1 VSSQPLPSE
10 PSPIPSGQAPS
21 LRLLRLPGRWPALLA
36 VLLVSI
42 FVVTAALSVRGKSS
56 SWDEPFHLTAGIAQL
71 QTGSPRLNADH
82 PPLARLL
89 AALPAWFLDTP
100 SVADSAPE
108 AWQHADVFQ
117 APVGIFDAI
126 EDRLL
131 WPARLLML
139 LQSILLGWLL
149 YAWASQLHGARR
161 AWLPL
166 ALFTFCPLMLALA
179 PLVTTD
185 MAATTLMFAAVYQ
198 WWRYLQEPSPMRLG
212 WVCLAV
218 AAAFAAKHSA
228 LLLGPVFL
236 LTGLAAVATRQELGP
251 GVWQRARRVASAC
264 LCIALATVLGIDL
277 AYFFDGV
284 GLVPA
289 DYLLRA
295 QDMAPNFQ
303 ANSERLAGFWPGWLP
318 IPLPFTYVLGL
329 MDVLGFVGNRGHW
342 THFLGEAGYG
352 GWSNYFLMLLLV
364 KLPIPTLI
372 LIIWGIS
379 RALSRLPQ
387 DRWNIL
393 FLALPPL
400 LIIVVASIGKMQIGI
415 RHILPALP
423 FLFLLAGYLLTDRLR
438 RRARLFVGALLLVNA
453 GSCLAIYPHYL
464 MYFNF
469 LGGGPERGWRIS
481 ANGDDWGQGDADLV
495 RWLQTREYTSL
506 AYLPDGWGGMVL
518 SRAGIGFSAPPCE
531 DTGAL
536 VAAHINRLMSPMSLE
551 EARCHTWMRW
561 RPPDQKIGYSIFL
574 YNSSHLRPARPA
586 NLALFAQ
593 ALNLQL
599 TEQNPLAAIPIY
611 RAHLA
616 REPDDYQAHFNLGIA
631 LKDTGQCA
639 LAIPEFERTLDLW
652 PGYGEAH
659 IHLDACRAVK

>member
-1 VSSQPLPSE
+1 ML
-10 PSPIPSGQAPS
+10 A
-21 LRLLRLPGRWPALLA
+21 ALLISLFMVA
-36 VLLVSI
+36 
-42 FVVTAALSVRGKSS
+42 AALSVWGASS
-56 SWDEPFHLTAGIAQL
+56 SWDEPFHLTAGLAQL

-82 PPLARLL
+82 PPLARIY
-89 AALPAWFLDTP
+89 AALPSWFLDIP
-100 SVADSAPE
+100 EVAQQAPE
-108 AWQHADVFQ
+108 AWTRADVFS
-117 APVGIFDAI
+117 APIGIFGAI

-131 WPARLLML
+131 WPSRLLML
-139 LQSILLGWLL
+139 LQSVLLGWLL
-149 YAWASQLHGARR
+149 YSWASHLYGAERT
-161 AWLPL
+161 WLPL

-185 MAATTLMFAAVYQ
+185 MAATTLMFAAIYS
-198 WWRYLQEPSPMRLG
+198 WWRYLREPCPARLF

-236 LTGLAAVATRQELGP
+236 ITGLAAIATPQLLGP
-251 GVWQRARRVASAC
+251 GAWRRLRLLASSY
-264 LCIALATVLGIDL
+264 LWIGLATVIGIDL

-284 GLVPA
+284 GLLPA

-295 QDMAPNFQ
+295 QDLAPSFQ
-303 ANSERLAGFWPGWLP
+303 ANAERLAAVWPGWLP
-318 IPLPFTYVLGL
+318 IPLPYTYVLGL
-329 MDVLGFVGNRGHW
+329 MDVLGYVGQQGHW
-342 THFLGEAGYG
+342 TNFLGEAGYG
-352 GWSNYFLMLLLV
+352 GWPNYFLMLMLV

-379 RALSRLPQ
+379 RALSRLPE
-387 DRWNIL
+387 DRWNLL

-400 LIIVVASIGKMQIGI
+400 LIILVASLGKMQIGI

-423 FLFLLAGYLLTDRLR
+423 FLFLLAGYLLADGMRLR
-438 RRARLFVGALLLVNA
+438 ARILVGALLLINA
-453 GSCLAIYPHYL
+453 GSCLAIHPHYL

-495 RWLQTREYTSL
+495 RWLQAREYSSL

-518 SRAGIGFSAPPCE
+518 SRAGIRFGAPPCE
-531 DTGAL
+531 DTGEL
-536 VAAHINRLMSPMSLE
+536 VAVHVNRLMSPMSLE

-561 RPPDQKIGYSIFL
+561 RQPDRKIGYGIFL
-574 YNSSHLRPARPA
+574 YNSRNVRPARPA
-586 NLALFAQ
+586 DLALFTQ
-593 ALNLQL
+593 ALALQL
-599 TEQNPLAAIPIY
+599 NERNPLAAIPIY
-611 RAHLA
+611 REHLA

-639 LAIPEFERTLDLW
+639 LAIPEFERTLALW
-652 PGYGEAH
+652 PGYSEAN
-659 IHLDACRAVK
+659 IHLDACRRAE